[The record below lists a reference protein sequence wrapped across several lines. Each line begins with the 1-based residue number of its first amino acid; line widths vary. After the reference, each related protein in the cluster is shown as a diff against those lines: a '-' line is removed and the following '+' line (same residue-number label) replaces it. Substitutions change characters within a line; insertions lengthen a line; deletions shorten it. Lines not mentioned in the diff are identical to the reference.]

1 MKLYA
6 ISDLHVRYE
15 RNRQALKTLPSY
27 PEDWLILGGDVG
39 ETLGD
44 LEFALDIL
52 VSRFQQVIWVPGNH
66 ELWTLPSDPS
76 GLRGEA
82 KYQALV
88 SLCRTYRVLTPED
101 PYVYWKEHTTT
112 YVIAPL
118 FLLYDYSFR
127 PDDIA
132 EADAVNWAIASDV
145 LCTDELL
152 LSPEP
157 YASRQAW
164 CESRC
169 RLTAARLT
177 EVPAEYPLILINHF
191 PLRRDLVRLSRIPR
205 FSLWC
210 GTRRTEPW
218 HKQFNVAVVVSGH
231 LHMRATDWRD
241 GVRFEEVSLGYPQ
254 NWSPERRIASYLREI
269 LPGPA
274 DSPSTS
280 TKPQWHR

>member
-15 RNRQALKTLPSY
+15 HNRQALLWLPSY
-27 PEDWLILGGDVG
+27 PEDWLILGGDIG
-39 ETLGD
+39 DTLGD
-44 LEFALDIL
+44 LEFALATL
-52 VSRFQQVIWVPGNH
+52 VPRFRQVVWVPGNH
-66 ELWTLPSDPS
+66 ELWVLPSDPI

-82 KYQALV
+82 KYHALV
-88 SLCRTYRVLTPED
+88 SLCRAYNVLTPEA
-101 PYVYWKEHTTT
+101 PYAYWTGPNTT

-132 EADAVNWAIASDV
+132 EADAVNWAMESDV
-145 LCTDELL
+145 LCMDELL

-169 RLTAARLT
+169 RLTEARLSQI
-177 EVPAEYPLILINHF
+177 PAEYPLVLINHF

-210 GTRRTEPW
+210 GTRRTELW
-218 HKQFNVAVVVSGH
+218 HQQFNVAVVVTGH

-254 NWSPERRIASYLREI
+254 NWQQERGIGAYLREI
-269 LPGPA
+269 LPGPTDPPPA
-274 DSPSTS
+274 SV
-280 TKPQWHR
+280 KPQWHR